1 LRGNGFAGCL
11 PVAGNVAE
19 PPDID
24 QVVTQEKTS
33 GGSAPTVSQQ
43 VLASYRSALPV
54 SPPTIAMLAGLIARR
69 RRAIGSRWR
78 KASPAE
84 QAVLVLAMLRHDQ
97 RLLDLSRANAVS
109 AATIRRWLLEVIDLL
124 AARAPRLDRVLRRL
138 AARGAVVVLADG
150 TLIRTRRRTGEDNRR
165 NYSGKHKHHGLNVQ
179 GLTDE
184 HGRLVWVSAVLPGKT
199 ADITAARRHRLR
211 DRLHAR
217 GLTPAAD
224 KGYQGWHKDIR
235 DTRRCDQ
242 CDGPCE
248 QVVLTPYK
256 AETNRPLTH
265 AQKTANSAFNAMR
278 CAVEGGFAALK
289 TWRILDKLR
298 MTPRHATTLVRALLV
313 LTQHEQ
319 HARDTAQPA
328 PA

>member
-1 LRGNGFAGCL
+1 M
-11 PVAGNVAE
+11 
-19 PPDID
+19 
-24 QVVTQEKTS
+24 
-33 GGSAPTVSQQ
+33 
-43 VLASYRSALPV
+43 ASYRSVLPV
-54 SPPTIAMLAGLIARR
+54 SPPTIAMLAGLIGRR

-109 AATIRRWLLEVIDLL
+109 AATIRRWLLEAIDLL

-138 AARGAVVVLADG
+138 AARGAAVVLADG
-150 TLIRTRRRTGEDNRR
+150 TLIRTRRRTGTDNRR

-184 HGRLVWVSAVLPGKT
+184 HGRLLWVSAALPGRT

-211 DRLHAR
+211 DRIHAR

-224 KGYQGWHKDIR
+224 KGYQGWRKDVR

-248 QVVLTPYK
+248 QIVLTPYK

-289 TWRILDKLR
+289 TWRVLDKLR
-298 MTPRHATTLVRALLV
+298 IAPRHATTLVRALLV

-319 HARDTAQPA
+319 HTRDTAQPT